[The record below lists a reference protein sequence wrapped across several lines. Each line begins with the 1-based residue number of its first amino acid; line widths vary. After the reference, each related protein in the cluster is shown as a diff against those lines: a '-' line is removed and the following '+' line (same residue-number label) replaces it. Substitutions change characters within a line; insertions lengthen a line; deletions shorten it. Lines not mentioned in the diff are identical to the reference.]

1 MRRFLL
7 NDVAVLLVVSIMAG
21 SLLAGAISYGAN
33 AYFAKTISDLV
44 GDYGEF
50 DLLIQVREETVE
62 EATAHIQTVTQE
74 FFPGARLKQSIAIP
88 TTGKIPIFIA
98 LPEEFK
104 TRQVYENIDATF
116 AGIPGG
122 AGVSIMTE
130 PRLAIRGVPEGAKP
144 MLTEYIS
151 QLEGVRFVFRDGS
164 SIGVVL
170 QTVDKLT
177 TVTQAVNDYLKRYQI
192 MEISFPVGN
201 EAVNPVRT
209 GDLIA
214 AELLSRQQLKLV
226 QNVSVNTNQGDMAAL
241 VSTMLELKRFL
252 SSYASTVTLTPIGGA
267 KFRRGDLILFQ
278 GQAKVAPAAGAEPE
292 KNNVLVEVT
301 SLGADGKAE
310 GRITQGDAQ
319 FLTNLTGYRLDQE
332 KNRIG
337 QAVAQAACRNP
348 RQDLSKALTE
358 LISLAEKIPGLV
370 QDAQTLSRIGRNAL
384 DQYGGALDALE
395 RTLTGVQSAGT
406 AIQAA
411 TGGLAGIDTARLETQ
426 LDNSSKAV
434 GNLINTLQV
443 LQLLQGN
450 AASSINDLTVV
461 QNNLN
466 TLREQVAALGTIARD
481 AQKAKAAIDSIIQG
495 GKSTL
500 GALRAFNAAEARNS
514 LADADQKLEQLAALN
529 VALISSQLRYLAAA
543 APQMKD
549 EEIYRSVRLLE
560 NFIAGQVIPGAKIQL
575 LITSDVTA
583 DSIMPVVQEQVGH
596 SDFSLYSTAM
606 GVIEPNPRGELYA
619 ILLEVKAILAGMT
632 AIIVTILLLGLD
644 HSAVM
649 TFMRRQRLVRQ
660 DDVTGWRRVV
670 RRFGLRLFARDR
682 MYGMAVGAIL
692 LTGIFAL
699 AGGGIPYLP
708 WLGVPVLGAVLG
720 YIVSR
725 YAERISPVSGDEVL
739 AGEALGLS
747 AEQIIREIVIP
758 SGRPGLMEKLNHRK
772 MKLRGKRR

>member
-1 MRRFLL
+1 MRKFLL
-7 NDVAVLLVVSIMAG
+7 NDVTVLLVVSVIAG

-50 DLLIQVREETVE
+50 DLLIQVREEAVE
-62 EATAHIQTVTQE
+62 DATAHIQAVIQDY
-74 FFPGARLKQSIAIP
+74 FPGARLKQSVTIP
-88 TTGKIPIFIA
+88 TTGKTPIFIA

-104 TRQVYENIDATF
+104 TQKVYENIDATF

-144 MLTEYIS
+144 MLTEYIN
-151 QLEGVRFVFRDGS
+151 QLEGVRFSFRDGA
-164 SIGVVL
+164 SIGVIL
-170 QTVDKLT
+170 KTIDKLT
-177 TVTQAVNDYLKRYQI
+177 PVTQAVNDYLKRYQI

-201 EAVNPVRT
+201 EAANPVRT

-214 AELLSRQQLKLV
+214 AELISRQQLKLV
-226 QNVSVNTNQGDMAAL
+226 QNVSVNTNQDDMAAL

-252 SSYASTVTLTPIGGA
+252 SNYASAITLTPTDGA
-267 KFRRGDLILFQ
+267 KFRRGDVILFQ
-278 GQAKVAPAAGAEPE
+278 GQDNAAPAAGAEPDRT
-292 KNNVLVEVT
+292 NVLIEVT
-301 SLGADGKAE
+301 TLRADGKAE

-332 KNRIG
+332 KNLIG
-337 QAVAQAACRNP
+337 QAVAEAAYRNP
-348 RQDLSKALTE
+348 RQDLAKALTE
-358 LISLAEKIPGLV
+358 LVSLAEKIPGMV
-370 QDAQTLSRIGRNAL
+370 QDAKTLSRIGQNAL
-384 DQYGGALDALE
+384 NQYGGALNALE
-395 RTLTGVQSAGT
+395 RTLAGVESAGT

-450 AASSINDLTVV
+450 ATNSINDLTTV
-461 QNNLN
+461 QNNLT
-466 TLREQVAALGTIARD
+466 TLRGQVAALGTIARD

-495 GKSTL
+495 GQNTLSTL
-500 GALRAFNAAEARNS
+500 RSFNAAEARSS
-514 LADADQKLEQLAALN
+514 LADANQKLDQLAALN
-529 VALISSQLRYLAAA
+529 VALISSQLQYLAAA

-549 EEIYRSVRLLE
+549 EEIYRSIRLLD

-575 LITSDVTA
+575 LTTGDVTA

-644 HSAVM
+644 HSAIM
-649 TFMRRQRLVRQ
+649 TFMRRQRLARQ
-660 DDVTGWRRVV
+660 ADAAGWRRFV
-670 RRFGLRLFARDR
+670 RRFRLGLFARDKV
-682 MYGMAVGAIL
+682 YGMAVGAIL

-708 WLGVPVLGAVLG
+708 WIGVPVVGAVLG
-720 YIVSR
+720 YVVSR

-772 MKLRGKRR
+772 MKLRGGHR